1 MSEIQMI
8 DHYIKCVSECVSKCA
23 SKPDTSEKE
32 CKKKCHLKKYIL
44 ESQKENILNEKF
56 PEDLYK

>member
-8 DHYIKCVSECVSKCA
+8 EHYIKCVSECVSK
-23 SKPDTSEKE
+23 SKSETPE
-32 CKKKCHLKKYIL
+32 IDCKKKCQTIKKYVL
-44 ESQKENILNEKF
+44 EKQKENILNEKF

>member
-8 DHYIKCVSECVSKCA
+8 DHYIKCVSECVFKS
-23 SKPDTSEKE
+23 DTPEKE
-32 CKKKCHLKKYIL
+32 CKKKCQNLKKYIL